1 MPPPRSNSTIDF
13 KPAALPFQVTARA
26 RLGYGAGMRLRLVLL
41 GALSL
46 LAACGSRQDL
56 KPKSAEQ
63 TPPKPIMAA
72 TAPTTEQLLA
82 LPPIA
87 RPARQ
92 DDGLSKSEERKDDPF
107 DLPPTR

>member
-1 MPPPRSNSTIDF
+1 
-13 KPAALPFQVTARA
+13 
-26 RLGYGAGMRLRLVLL
+26 MRLRFALF
-41 GALSL
+41 GALAL

-63 TPPKPIMAA
+63 TPPKPAMAA
-72 TAPTTEQLLA
+72 AQPTTEQLLA

-107 DLPPTR
+107 DLPPT